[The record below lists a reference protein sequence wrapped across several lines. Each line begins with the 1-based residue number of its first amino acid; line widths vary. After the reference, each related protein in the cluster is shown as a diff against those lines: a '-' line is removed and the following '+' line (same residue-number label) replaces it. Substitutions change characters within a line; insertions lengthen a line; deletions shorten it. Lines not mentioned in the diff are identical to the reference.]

1 MKALYFLTAA
11 SASAEEDGLIVI
23 WSVITIVLLI
33 MLTYGIRLAELFYA
47 YFFKKP
53 FYVHFYLFPKQL
65 TDKQLFVLQTQFPF
79 YRKLS
84 PKYQLYFEHRV
95 KRFISKYQF
104 IGQQGQPITDDVKV
118 MIAATSV
125 MLTFGMRNYLYT
137 VFTKIIVFPSKYYSA
152 LNQAYHIG
160 EFNPAL
166 KTIAFSWEDF
176 VAGYQDAHDNRNL
189 GLHEFTHALHFQSVK
204 SNHVSA
210 ILFEKMFEKIMQELK
225 NTEYREKIRESG
237 YFREYAFENRYEF
250 LAVLLEHFF
259 ETPETFRDHFPVLY
273 DHIKKMINFRDR

>member
-1 MKALYFLTAA
+1 MKALYFLVA
-11 SASAEEDGLIVI
+11 ASAEEDDLIVM
-23 WSVITIVLLI
+23 WSAMAIVLMIL
-33 MLTYGIRLAELFYA
+33 LAYGIRLVELFYA

-53 FYVHFYLFPKQL
+53 FYVHFYLFPQQL
-65 TDKQLFVLQTQFPF
+65 TDKELFVLQTQFPF

-84 PKYQLYFEHRV
+84 PKYQVYFEHRV

-118 MIAATSV
+118 LIAATSV

-137 VFTKIIVFPSKYYSA
+137 VFTKIVVFPSKYYSA

-166 KTIAFSWEDF
+166 KTIAFSWKDF

-189 GLHEFTHALHFQSVK
+189 GLHEFTHALHFQCVK

-210 ILFEKMFEKIMQELK
+210 ILFEKMFAKILQELK
-225 NTEYREKIRESG
+225 NPEYSEQLRESG

-259 ETPETFRDHFPVLY
+259 ETPETFRNHFPVLY
-273 DHIKKMINFRDR
+273 DHIQKMINFRDR